1 MLRDTAVFRDLR
13 LPKKPRQGISSQ
25 MFSSETAA
33 VFLTTQNR
41 KTLEV
46 LLLFNYRGD

>member
-13 LPKKPRQGISSQ
+13 LPKKPRQRISSQ
-25 MFSSETAA
+25 MFSSATVA
-33 VFLTTQNR
+33 VFLTMQNS

-46 LLLFNYRGD
+46 ILVFSYRDD